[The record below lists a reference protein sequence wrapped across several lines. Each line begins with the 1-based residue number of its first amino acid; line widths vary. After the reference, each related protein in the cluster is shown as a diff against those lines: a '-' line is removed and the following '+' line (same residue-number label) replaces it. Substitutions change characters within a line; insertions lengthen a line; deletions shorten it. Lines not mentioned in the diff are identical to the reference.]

1 MFGRDT
7 AARKPGSYNFIHD
20 YKLRMLLC
28 WGCEFGA
35 LSSLCICETASQTW
49 KLDERMFVYI
59 SIYLRTPHFRDT
71 LSQQTMIAIIVG

>member
-20 YKLRMLLC
+20 YKLQMLLC

-35 LSSLCICETASQTW
+35 LSSLCIREIASQTR

-59 SIYLRTPHFRDT
+59 SIYLRNTAF
-71 LSQQTMIAIIVG
+71 